1 MACVIWI
8 ILLVFRYD
16 IIFLIF
22 FLNDDL
28 GVFLQKLFPKSVLM
42 KMIYS
47 SSSRFLFFII
57 SKTSRVLSSMSFTSS
72 IVSFILSM
80 GDFSSST

>member
-22 FLNDDL
+22 FLNDDF

-57 SKTSRVLSSMSFTSS
+57 SKTPRVLSSMSFTSS
-72 IVSFILSM
+72 IVSFIISK